1 MEESGLRYTVFAFPP
16 PRAASSGSLNSMAST
31 PAKPPTLPP
40 DSGRPGESP
49 SSAYSAL
56 AQSPIERERFLQH
69 LTDNTGRPILYLDG
83 RHIVRFINKP
93 FQDWIGKNESQILN
107 LHAAAVFGELTYRF
121 YQPFLGRALVGEPC
135 SVETVSLVRVGAAPH
150 IRVSFYPHARIDG
163 QIVGVYILALD
174 IEEDYQ
180 LRQSLIAKEL
190 EIRALADNIGMP
202 LSKSDRNLRYLYVNQ
217 VACEW
222 FGRREEEIV
231 GGNWRDVIG
240 DDQFAQI
247 QHHAERALAG
257 EAVSYERYARFPGHA
272 AGHIRV
278 KIVPYSDTNEKV
290 AGVYVVITDIEQDH
304 QLKQEIIQ
312 RERQL
317 RLITDNIGLPISYIT
332 ADEKIGF
339 YNKTGEEW
347 TGVSEQDVMGK
358 PITEAF
364 GEAVVDIVRPYLNK
378 ALAGEQVSYE
388 RLGNYPRRG
397 LRWVRGHL
405 LPDRREDNSVA
416 GIYTVL
422 TDIHDDV
429 VVRDSLLQQERQM
442 RLFTDNIPESIAY
455 IDTDRRYKFVNN
467 TFLRHRGKSRHE
479 VIGRTSEEV
488 LGNEAA
494 RLADPFVARAL
505 AGETVTYER
514 LVQLAGGQQ
523 RWFRVRTVPD
533 LDRNSQV
540 QGLYVVGID
549 IHEIRMAQATLET
562 SEAELRFAMD
572 SLPYPMAYIDRDY
585 RHRLVNKPAEAVL
598 GKSRDQLLGK
608 TALEAFGERH
618 FAEVMPFWQ
627 RALAGETVTAERLI
641 GPDPATQR
649 WMLVRYTPRYDNDR
663 NVIGL
668 YSAATD
674 IDELKRAE
682 LDLRRANWLLSSHFE
697 NTPLAVIE
705 WDPEFRVRRWSPQAE
720 KIFGWREAELTGK
733 HYHDWRFVVE
743 GDAAQADAVTEKLIV
758 QMEPRATSLHRN
770 HRKDGR
776 VIWCEW
782 YNSSLRDDAGNIISI
797 LSLAQ
802 DVTTRVLAEE
812 RLVHQATHD
821 SLTGLPNRTML
832 QDRLRQAI
840 SRARRGGH
848 RIAAMFIDLDRFK
861 DVNDTLGHRIGD
873 ELLREISARLAR
885 VVRESDLLVRL
896 SGDEFMVV
904 LEQVTDLESPQVV
917 ATKLLDE
924 IRLPSRIEG
933 HDIHISGS
941 VGISLFP
948 DDAEDVETLLKNADM
963 AMYHAKELGKNN
975 YQIFSADLA
984 EHGTATRLME
994 NALRSAV
1001 VRNEFELYY
1010 QPKIDMRS
1018 SRIVGAEALLRW
1030 HHPTRGIVS
1039 PGEFIH
1045 LAEETGLV
1053 HEIGDW
1059 VLDTAFSQAR
1069 RWQEAGFT
1077 DLRLAINLAAG
1088 QFRATNLA
1096 ERIQER
1102 IIREGCRPQ
1111 SIEMEVTETGMLR
1124 DPEGVGRTLTALR
1137 EMGLRVAID
1146 DFGTGYSSLSH
1157 LKRFPIDTLKI
1168 DKTFVADIMTDRD
1181 NIAIVS
1187 AVIALARALDMD
1199 VIAEGVETEA
1209 QRALLAAQ
1217 GCDAY
1222 QGYLFSRALPA
1233 PEFEALWRRQAQAAA
1248 RS

>member
-1 MEESGLRYTVFAFPP
+1 
-16 PRAASSGSLNSMAST
+16 MAST
-31 PAKPPTLPP
+31 PAKPPTAPP
-40 DSGRPGESP
+40 ENGSLRESH
-49 SSAYSAL
+49 SSAYSTL

-69 LTDNTGRPILYLDG
+69 LTDNTGRPILYIDA
-83 RHIVRFINKP
+83 RHIVRFINRP
-93 FQDWIGKNESQILN
+93 FQDWMGKDESQILN
-107 LHAAAVFGELTYRF
+107 LHASIVFGDKTYAF
-121 YQPFLGRALVGEPC
+121 YQPYLERALAGEPC
-135 SVETVSLVRVGAAPH
+135 SVETVSLVRADASPH
-150 IRVSFYPHARIDG
+150 IRVSFYAHARTDG
-163 QIVGVYILALD
+163 QIVGIYVLALN
-174 IEEDYQ
+174 IEEDFQ
-180 LRQSLIAKEL
+180 LRQALIAKEM
-190 EIRALADNIGMP
+190 EIRALADNVGMP
-202 LSKSDRNLRYLYVNQ
+202 LSKSDRDLRYLYVNR

-222 FGRREEEIV
+222 FDLREEEIV
-231 GGNWRDVIG
+231 GKTWAQVIG
-240 DDQFAQI
+240 DEQFGAI
-247 QHHAERALAG
+247 RSYAERALAG
-257 EAVSYERYARFPGHA
+257 EVVTYERSAAYAGHPP
-272 AGHIRV
+272 GHIRV
-278 KIVPYSDTNEKV
+278 TITPYRDQTKEV
-290 AGVYVVITDIEQDH
+290 AGVYVVVTDIEQDH
-304 QLKQEIIQ
+304 RLKQEIIH

-317 RLITDNIGLPISYIT
+317 RLITDNIGLPISYIN
-332 ADEKIGF
+332 ADERIGF
-339 YNKTGEEW
+339 YNKTGTEWSGIPEEDVLGKSI
-347 TGVSEQDVMGK
+347 TVAFSE
-358 PITEAF
+358 TF
-364 GEAVVDIVRPYLNK
+364 VDTIRPYLNK
-378 ALAGEQVSYE
+378 ALAGEHVSYE
-388 RLGNYPRRG
+388 RLAEYPHRG
-397 LRWVRGHL
+397 QRWVRGHL
-405 LPDRREDNSVA
+405 VPDRRDDNSIA
-416 GIYTVL
+416 GVFTVL

-429 VVRDSLLQQERQM
+429 VMRENLERQERQL

-455 IDTDRRYKFVNN
+455 IDTNWRYKFVNN

-479 VIGRTSEEV
+479 VIGRTRDEV
-488 LGNEAA
+488 LGIEAA
-494 RLADPFVARAL
+494 RLGKPYIAKAL

-514 LVQLAGGQQ
+514 LVQLFNGDK
-523 RWFRVRTVPD
+523 RWFGVRAVPD
-533 LDRNSQV
+533 VDGNGQV
-540 QGLYVVGID
+540 QGVYVVGMD
-549 IHEIRMAQATLET
+549 IHDLKLVQATLET
-562 SEAELRFAMD
+562 SEAELRIAMD
-572 SLPYPMAYIDRDY
+572 SLPYPMVYVDRDY
-585 RHRLVNKPAEAVL
+585 RYRMINKRVEVML
-598 GKSRDQLLGK
+598 GKSRDELLGK
-608 TALEAFGERH
+608 DLREIFGDDRV
-618 FAEVMPFWQ
+618 AEVMPLWQ

-641 GPDPATQR
+641 GTDPATQR
-649 WMLVRYTPRYDNDR
+649 WMIVRYTPRHDSDGR
-663 NVIGL
+663 IIGI

-705 WDPEFRVRRWSPQAE
+705 WDPAFRVRRWSPQAE

-733 HYHDWRFVVE
+733 HYRDWKFVVE
-743 GDAAQADAVTEKLIV
+743 GDIAQADAISDKLIT
-758 QMEPRATSLHRN
+758 QTEPRATSLHRN

-848 RIAAMFIDLDRFK
+848 RVAAMFIDLDRFK

-873 ELLREISARLAR
+873 ELLREMSARLAR

-904 LEQVTDLESPQVV
+904 LEQVTDLESPRYV
-917 ATKLLDE
+917 ANKLLDE
-924 IRLPSRIEG
+924 IRQPSRIEG

-963 AMYHAKELGKNN
+963 AMYRAKELGKNN

-984 EHGTATRLME
+984 EHGTAARLME

-1001 VRNEFELYY
+1001 VRHEFELYY
-1010 QPKIDMRS
+1010 QPKIDMRT
-1018 SRIVGAEALLRW
+1018 SRITGAEALLRW
-1030 HHPTRGIVS
+1030 HHPTRGIVA

-1045 LAEETGLV
+1045 LAEESGLV

-1059 VLDTAFSQAR
+1059 VLDAAFAQAR
-1069 RWQEAGFT
+1069 RWHDAGFT
-1077 DLRLAINLAAG
+1077 ELRLAVNLAAG

-1102 IIREGCRPQ
+1102 IVREGCRPQ
-1111 SIEMEVTETGMLR
+1111 SIEVEVTETSMLR

-1168 DKTFVADIMTDRD
+1168 DKTFVADILTDRD
-1181 NIAIVS
+1181 DTAIVT
-1187 AVIALARALDMD
+1187 AVIALARALDME

-1209 QRALLAAQ
+1209 QRAMLAAQ

-1233 PEFEALWRRQAQAAA
+1233 AEFEALLQRDARAAA
-1248 RS
+1248 RE

>member
-1 MEESGLRYTVFAFPP
+1 
-16 PRAASSGSLNSMAST
+16 MAST
-31 PAKPPTLPP
+31 PVKPPTLPP
-40 DSGRPGESP
+40 DSATAKESP
-49 SSAYSAL
+49 SSMYSAL

-69 LTDNTGRPILYLDG
+69 LTDNTGRPILYLDA

-93 FQDWIGKNESQILN
+93 FQEWIGKEESQILN
-107 LHAAAVFGELTYRF
+107 LHASAVLEAAAYQFYLPYLARTLAGESS
-121 YQPFLGRALVGEPC
+121 AVD
-135 SVETVSLVRVGAAPH
+135 TVSRARVGGSRH
-150 IRVSFYPHARIDG
+150 IRVSFYPHARTDG
-163 QIVGVYILALD
+163 RIVGIYILAQD

-180 LRQSLIAKEL
+180 LRQSLIAKEH

-202 LSKSDRNLRYLYVNQ
+202 LSKCDRNLRYLYVNQ

-222 FGRREEEIV
+222 FGRKEAEIIGRTWRE
-231 GGNWRDVIG
+231 VIG
-240 DDQFAQI
+240 DDQFVPI
-247 QHHAERALAG
+247 QHYADRALAG
-257 EAVSYERYARFPGHA
+257 ETVSYERFSHFGGHRPS
-272 AGHIRV
+272 HIRV
-278 KIVPYSDTNEKV
+278 EMVPYRDRDEQV
-290 AGVYVVITDIEQDH
+290 AGLYVVMRDIEQDH
-304 QLKQEIIQ
+304 RLKQEIIH

-332 ADEKIGF
+332 ADERISF

-347 TGVSEQDVMGK
+347 TGISEQDVLGK
-358 PITEAF
+358 SITEAF
-364 GEAVVDIVRPYLNK
+364 GETVVGIVRPYLNK
-378 ALAGEQVSYE
+378 ALAGEHTSYE
-388 RLGNYPRRG
+388 QLGDYPRRG
-397 LRWVRGHL
+397 IRWIRGHL
-405 LPDRREDNSVA
+405 LPDRREDNSIA
-416 GIYTVL
+416 GVYAVL

-429 VVRDSLLQQERQM
+429 VLRDNLLQQERQL
-442 RLFTDNIPESIAY
+442 RLFTDNIPESIVY
-455 IDTDRRYKFVNN
+455 IDTNQRYKFVNN
-467 TFLRHRGKSRHE
+467 TFLRQRGKSRHE
-479 VIGRTSEEV
+479 VIGKTTEEV
-488 LGNEAA
+488 LGTEAA
-494 RLADPFVARAL
+494 RFADVYVARAL

-514 LVQLAGGQQ
+514 LVQMFDGQK
-523 RWFRVRTVPD
+523 RWFNVRTVPD
-533 LDRNSQV
+533 MNRNGQV
-540 QGLYVVGID
+540 QGLYVVG
-549 IHEIRMAQATLET
+549 M
-562 SEAELRFAMD
+562 
-572 SLPYPMAYIDRDY
+572 
-585 RHRLVNKPAEAVL
+585 
-598 GKSRDQLLGK
+598 
-608 TALEAFGERH
+608 
-618 FAEVMPFWQ
+618 
-627 RALAGETVTAERLI
+627 
-641 GPDPATQR
+641 
-649 WMLVRYTPRYDNDR
+649 
-663 NVIGL
+663 
-668 YSAATD
+668 D

-705 WDPEFRVRRWSPQAE
+705 WDPAFRVRRWSPQAE
-720 KIFGWREAELTGK
+720 KIFGWREEELSGK
-733 HYHDWRFVVE
+733 HYRDWKFVVE
-743 GDAAQADAVTEKLIV
+743 GDAVQADEVTARLIT

-848 RIAAMFIDLDRFK
+848 RVAAMFIDLDRFK

-873 ELLREISARLAR
+873 ELLREMSARLGR

-904 LEQVTDLESPQVV
+904 LEQVTDLESPRFV
-917 ATKLLDE
+917 ATKLLEE
-924 IRLPSRIEG
+924 IRQPSRIEG

-948 DDAEDVETLLKNADM
+948 DDADDVETLLKNADM
-963 AMYHAKELGKNN
+963 AMYRAKELGKNN
-975 YQIFSADLA
+975 FQIFSVDLA
-984 EHGTATRLME
+984 EHGTAARLME

-1018 SRIVGAEALLRW
+1018 SRITGAEALLRW
-1030 HHPTRGIVS
+1030 HHPTRGMLT

-1059 VLDTAFSQAR
+1059 VLDAAFSQAR
-1069 RWQEAGFT
+1069 RWQEAGYA
-1077 DLRLAINLAAG
+1077 DLRLAVNLAAG

-1096 ERIQER
+1096 ERIRER
-1102 IIREGCRPQ
+1102 LVREGCRPQ
-1111 SIEMEVTETGMLR
+1111 SIEVEVTETGMLR

-1168 DKTFVADIMTDRD
+1168 DKTFVADVLTDRD
-1181 NIAIVS
+1181 DTAIVS
-1187 AVIALARALDMD
+1187 AVIALARALDME

-1209 QRALLAAQ
+1209 QRALLAAH

-1233 PEFEALWRRQAQAAA
+1233 PEFEALMNRHARNAA
-1248 RS
+1248 RD

>member
-1 MEESGLRYTVFAFPP
+1 
-16 PRAASSGSLNSMAST
+16 MAST
-31 PAKPPTLPP
+31 PAKPPTSPL
-40 DSGRPGESP
+40 DPGPSHESP

-69 LTDNTGRPILYLDG
+69 LTDNTGRPILYLDA
-83 RHIVRFINKP
+83 RHILRFINKP
-93 FQDWIGKNESQILN
+93 FQEWIGKEESQILN
-107 LHAAAVFGELTYRF
+107 LHASVVLDVAAYQFYLPYLARTLAGESCAVDTISHAR
-121 YQPFLGRALVGEPC
+121 PGE
-135 SVETVSLVRVGAAPH
+135 SRH
-150 IRVSFYPHARIDG
+150 IRVSFYPHARTDG
-163 QIVGVYILALD
+163 RIVGIYILVLD
-174 IEEDYQ
+174 IEGDYQ
-180 LRQSLIAKEL
+180 LRQTLIAKEH

-202 LSKSDRNLRYLYVNQ
+202 LSKSDRNLRYLYVNR

-222 FGRREEEIV
+222 FGRTENEIV
-231 GGNWRDVIG
+231 GHTWAEVVGEQ
-240 DDQFAQI
+240 QFAEI
-247 QHHAERALAG
+247 ASYADCALAG
-257 EAVSYERYARFPGHA
+257 EFVTYERYAAYPDHPP
-272 AGHIRV
+272 GHIRV
-278 KIVPYSDTNEKV
+278 ALTPYRDHTGQV
-290 AGVYVVITDIEQDH
+290 AGVYVVVTDIEEDH
-304 QLKQEIIQ
+304 RLKREIIH

-332 ADEKIGF
+332 ADERIGF

-347 TGVSEQDVMGK
+347 TGISEQDVLGK
-358 PITEAF
+358 SIIDAF
-364 GEAVVDIVRPYLNK
+364 GENAVDLVRPYLLM
-378 ALAGEQVSYE
+378 ALAGEHVTYE
-388 RLGNYPRRG
+388 RLADFPRRG
-397 LRWVRGHL
+397 KRWIRGHM
-405 LPDRREDNSVA
+405 LPDRREDNSIA
-416 GIYTVL
+416 GVYTVL

-429 VVRDSLLQQERQM
+429 VMRNDLLQQERQL

-455 IDTDRRYKFVNN
+455 IDANRRYKFVNN
-467 TFLRHRGKSRHE
+467 TFLRQRGKLRHE
-479 VIGRTSEEV
+479 VIGKTTEEV
-488 LGNEAA
+488 LGSDAA
-494 RLADPFVARAL
+494 RLADPHVAKAL
-505 AGETVTYER
+505 TGETVTYER
-514 LVQLAGGQQ
+514 LVQTFDGLK
-523 RWFRVRTVPD
+523 RWFNVRTVPD
-533 LDRNSQV
+533 MDRDGQV
-540 QGLYVVGID
+540 QGLYVVGMD
-549 IHEIRMAQATLET
+549 IHDIKMAQATLET
-562 SEAELRFAMD
+562 SEAELRIAMD
-572 SLPYPMAYIDRDY
+572 SLPYPMVYVDRDFRY
-585 RHRLVNKPAEAVL
+585 RMVNKRLEAML
-598 GKSRDQLLGK
+598 GKSREELLGK
-608 TALEAFGERH
+608 NLREVFGEKRYD
-618 FAEVMPFWQ
+618 EVMPFWQ

-641 GPDPATQR
+641 GTDPATMR
-649 WMLVRYTPRYDNDR
+649 WMIVRYTPRYDTNGSI
-663 NVIGL
+663 IGL

-705 WDPEFRVRRWSPQAE
+705 WDPAFRVRRWSPQAE
-720 KIFGWREAELTGK
+720 KIFGWREEELTGK
-733 HYHDWRFVVE
+733 HYRDWKFVVE
-743 GDAAQADAVTEKLIV
+743 GDVAQADAVTAKLID

-873 ELLREISARLAR
+873 ELLREMSARLAR

-904 LEQVTDLESPQVV
+904 LEQVTDLESPRFV
-917 ATKLLDE
+917 AAKLLDE
-924 IRLPSRIEG
+924 IRQPSRIEG
-933 HDIHISGS
+933 HEIHISGS

-948 DDAEDVETLLKNADM
+948 DDADDVESLLKNADM
-963 AMYHAKELGKNN
+963 AMYRAKELGKNN
-975 YQIFSADLA
+975 YQIFSSDLA
-984 EHGTATRLME
+984 EHGTSTRLME

-1010 QPKIDMRS
+1010 QPKIDMRT
-1018 SRIVGAEALLRW
+1018 SRITGAEALLRW
-1030 HHPTRGIVS
+1030 HHPTRGTVA
-1039 PGEFIH
+1039 PGEFMH
-1045 LAEETGLV
+1045 LAEETGLI

-1059 VLDTAFSQAR
+1059 VLDAAFSQAR
-1069 RWQEAGFT
+1069 RWHEAGFT

-1096 ERIQER
+1096 ERIRER
-1102 IIREGCRPQ
+1102 MIREGCRPQ
-1111 SIEMEVTETGMLR
+1111 SIEVEVTETGMLR

-1168 DKTFVADIMTDRD
+1168 DKTFVADILTDRD
-1181 NIAIVS
+1181 DTAIVS
-1187 AVIALARALDMD
+1187 AVIALARALDMQ

-1233 PEFEALWRRQAQAAA
+1233 AEFEALLLRHSRAAA
-1248 RS
+1248 RD

>member
-1 MEESGLRYTVFAFPP
+1 
-16 PRAASSGSLNSMAST
+16 MAST
-31 PAKPPTLPP
+31 PDKPFPSPPFQSAPPEGPLPK
-40 DSGRPGESP
+40 D
-49 SSAYSAL
+49 L
-56 AQSPIERERFLQH
+56 AAVPQRAPERERILQH
-69 LTDNTGRPILYLDG
+69 LTDNTGRPVLYVDAGHHVL
-83 RHIVRFINKP
+83 FINKP
-93 FQDWIGKNESQILN
+93 FQQWIGMDESEILHK
-107 LHAAAVFGELTYRF
+107 HASVVFAGGGYQFYLPYLIRTLAGETCAVDTISHARVAGERH
-121 YQPFLGRALVGEPC
+121 V
-135 SVETVSLVRVGAAPH
+135 
-150 IRVSFYPHARIDG
+150 RVSFYPDIDDAG
-163 QIVGVYILALD
+163 KIIGIYILALD

-180 LRQSLIAKEL
+180 LRQSLVAKEREL
-190 EIRALADNIGMP
+190 RAIADNIGMP

-217 VACEW
+217 VTCEW
-222 FGRREEEIV
+222 YGRREAEIV
-231 GGNWRDVIG
+231 GRTWQEMLG
-240 DDQFAQI
+240 DQQFAEVKGFA
-247 QHHAERALAG
+247 HRALEG
-257 EAVSYERYARFPGHA
+257 EFVTYDRFAAYPEHPPGR
-272 AGHIRV
+272 IRV
-278 KIVPYSDTNEKV
+278 AMTPYRDHTGQV
-290 AGVYVVITDIEQDH
+290 AGVYVVITDVEQDH
-304 QLKQEIIQ
+304 RLKQEISD

-317 RLITDNIGLPISYIT
+317 RLITDHIGLPISYIT
-332 ADEKIGF
+332 ADERVRF

-347 TGVSEQDVMGK
+347 NGIAEKNVIGK
-358 PITEAF
+358 TIQEAF
-364 GEAVVDIVRPYLNK
+364 GETVVGTVRPYLNK
-378 ALAGEQVSYE
+378 ALAGEHVSYE
-388 RLGNYPRRG
+388 RLGDFPSRG
-397 LRWVRGHL
+397 QRWVRGHMV
-405 LPDRREDNSVA
+405 PDRREDGKVV
-416 GIYTVL
+416 GVYTVL

-429 VVRDSLLQQERQM
+429 VMRENLLQQERQL

-455 IDTDRRYKFVNN
+455 IDINRRYKFVNN
-467 TFLRHRGKSRHE
+467 TFLRQRGKSRHE
-479 VIGRTSEEV
+479 VIGRTTEEV
-488 LGNEAA
+488 LGIEAA
-494 RLADPFVARAL
+494 RMADPHVAQAL
-505 AGETVTYER
+505 AGATVTYER
-514 LVQLAGGQQ
+514 LVDTADGQK
-523 RWFRVRTVPD
+523 RWFHVRTVPD
-533 LDRNSQV
+533 MDRDGAV
-540 QGLYVVGID
+540 QGLYDVGMD
-549 IHEIRMAQATLET
+549 IHDIKMAQAKLET
-562 SEAELRFAMD
+562 SEAELRIAMD
-572 SLPYPMAYIDRDY
+572 SLPYPMVYVDRDFRY
-585 RHRLVNKPAEAVL
+585 RMVNKRVETML
-598 GKSRDQLLGK
+598 GKSREELLGK
-608 TALEAFGERH
+608 NLREVFGEKR

-641 GPDPATQR
+641 GTDPATQR
-649 WMLVRYTPRYDNDR
+649 WMIVRYTPRYDGNG
-663 NVIGL
+663 NILGL

-720 KIFGWREAELTGK
+720 KIFGWREEEVTGK
-733 HYHDWRFVVE
+733 HYRDWKFVVE
-743 GDAAQADAVTEKLIV
+743 GDAAQADAVTAKLIAH
-758 QMEPRATSLHRN
+758 MEPRATSLHRN

-782 YNSSLRDDAGNIISI
+782 YNSSLRDDAGKIISI

-873 ELLREISARLAR
+873 ELLREMSARLAR

-904 LEQVTDLESPQVV
+904 LEQVTDLEAPRFV
-917 ATKLLDE
+917 AAKLLDE
-924 IRLPSRIEG
+924 IRQPSRIEG
-933 HDIHISGS
+933 HEIHISGS

-963 AMYHAKELGKNN
+963 AMYRAKELGKNN

-984 EHGTATRLME
+984 EHGTTARLME

-1001 VRNEFELYY
+1001 LRHEFELYY
-1010 QPKIDMRS
+1010 QPKIDMRT
-1018 SRIVGAEALLRW
+1018 SRISGAEALLRW
-1030 HHPTRGIVS
+1030 HHPTRGTVA

-1059 VLDTAFSQAR
+1059 VLDAAFSQAR
-1069 RWQEAGFT
+1069 RWHEAGFT
-1077 DLRLAINLAAG
+1077 DLRLAVNLSAG
-1088 QFRATNLA
+1088 QFRATNLV
-1096 ERIQER
+1096 ERIRER
-1102 IIREGCRPQ
+1102 IVREGCRPQ
-1111 SIEMEVTETGMLR
+1111 SIEVEVTETGMLR
-1124 DPEGVGRTLTALR
+1124 DPEGVGRTLAALR

-1168 DKTFVADIMTDRD
+1168 DKTFVADILTDRD
-1181 NIAIVS
+1181 NSAIVS
-1187 AVIALARALDMD
+1187 AVIALARALDME

-1209 QRALLAAQ
+1209 QRALLATQ

-1233 PEFEALWRRQAQAAA
+1233 HEFEALLHRHTRMATLD
-1248 RS
+1248 